1 MGNIVI
7 HFCSLQAA
15 LMRDFAYVNL
25 VVNEL
30 QVKRVTIFRRFKS
43 LPVQLKDWLP
53 QLMKNRD

>member
-15 LMRDFAYVNL
+15 LMRDFAYINL

-43 LPVQLKDWLP
+43 LAVQLKD
-53 QLMKNRD
+53 

>member
-15 LMRDFAYVNL
+15 LMRDFANVNL

-43 LPVQLKDWLP
+43 LAVQLKD
-53 QLMKNRD
+53 